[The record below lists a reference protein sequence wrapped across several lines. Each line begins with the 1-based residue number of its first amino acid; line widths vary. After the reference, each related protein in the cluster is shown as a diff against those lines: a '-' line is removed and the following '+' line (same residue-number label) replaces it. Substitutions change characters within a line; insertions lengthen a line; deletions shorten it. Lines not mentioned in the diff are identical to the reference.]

1 MNQRPLRLVF
11 VSHCMAPAR
20 SPSSNVGGMQRAAR
34 DLLAQLESLE
44 DLRLSEM
51 VLACPSR
58 EIGWRVP
65 LFFLASPWQL
75 IQRVWLWRADVVLFA
90 SLNPALVLPLLA
102 PLMRRR
108 GLRLMAIAHGLDIT
122 QGPAIAQWWI
132 RRSLAQLDG
141 VICVSRATAKA
152 CLDRGYAA
160 DRLQVL
166 PNGIC
171 SRWQSPPSL
180 STTNTKL
187 PTRKPGI
194 FVCLAVG
201 RQIPRKGYA
210 WFVDAVMPL
219 LPEHVHLWLVG
230 YGPQA
235 MEIERAIEKR
245 NLRHRVFP
253 LGLLGDDDL
262 ARVYRQADLFVM
274 PNLRINR
281 DMEGFGI
288 VLLEAGLHGLYTL
301 ASCLDG
307 ITDVISSA
315 NGFLLPPRDAEAF
328 AQAIYT
334 QVTLTSQERQ
344 RQSEQAAAWVESR
357 FEWSSLTPRYLDAI
371 QHVLTQP
378 RAS

>member
-1 MNQRPLRLVF
+1 MNQRPMRLVF

-20 SPSSNVGGMQRAAR
+20 APSSNVGGMQRAAR
-34 DLLAQLESLE
+34 DLLAQLESRE
-44 DLRLSEM
+44 DLRLSKV

-65 LFFLASPWQL
+65 LFFLALPWRL

-90 SLNPALVLPLLA
+90 SLNPALLLPVLA
-102 PLMRRR
+102 PLLRRR
-108 GLRLMAIAHGLDIT
+108 RTRLMAIAHGLDIT
-122 QGPAIAQWWI
+122 QGPLIAQWWI
-132 RRSLAQLDG
+132 RRSLARLDG
-141 VICVSRATAKA
+141 VIGVSRATAKA
-152 CLDRGYAA
+152 CLDRGFAA
-160 DRLQVL
+160 DRLHVL

-171 SRWQSPPSL
+171 SRWQSRPSG
-180 STTNTKL
+180 STTGAQL
-187 PTRKPGI
+187 PTRQPDL

-230 YGPQA
+230 KGPQA
-235 MEIERAIEKR
+235 TEIKKAIEKR
-245 NLRHRVFP
+245 NLRHRVLP
-253 LGLLGDDDL
+253 LGLLEDDDL

-288 VLLEAGLHGLYTL
+288 VLLEAGLHGLFTL

-315 NGFLLPPRDAEAF
+315 NGLLLPPRDAEAF
-328 AQAIYT
+328 AQAIQT
-334 QVTLTSQERQ
+334 QVALPPQERQ
-344 RQSEQAAAWVESR
+344 RQSEQAAAWVESQ
-357 FEWSSLTPRYLDAI
+357 FAWSSLTPRYLEAI
-371 QHVLTQP
+371 QRVLTQP